1 MRNFTHFT
9 AGLQHAA
16 DGPVALRAEPLPVPL
31 PGRPRSRSRDPRAS
45 PRRAQSG
52 GRQRRAGGR
61 GGRGAGGGRGPGG
74 ALRRGGPR
82 GPRGAAR
89 GAARGAG
96 PAAWRRARWRPEA
109 RRAPPWGRP
118 ESGPAPPAACGSP
131 ARRGPAPGPLLPAP
145 RPAFSPVSRS
155 RGRASGG
162 SAARSGL
169 PPKRRC
175 LQTQLLRCI
184 CNAKDGA
191 ASEGRRIGRGPPGIG
206 RAGRRQG
213 PSALPAAIVSA
224 SCETSRAFGAGLA
237 GPPGSERSAG
247 RGRAAA
253 RRRAGERPAAGK
265 ARPAALSPPSRVPGP
280 QPPSRSAA
288 EGRRRLDGERR
299 RWAPAAVSAPRSPFF
314 CTSEPDPGM
323 RRHVF
328 FPVAIAPRKTT
339 AVCSR
344 LPARSVSPR
353 ISPRTKRSLFPH
365 LSLNRS
371 HVRTATDQTR

>member
-1 MRNFTHFT
+1 
-9 AGLQHAA
+9 
-16 DGPVALRAEPLPVPL
+16 VA
-31 PGRPRSRSRDPRAS
+31 PGKM
-45 PRRAQSG
+45 
-52 GRQRRAGGR
+52 
-61 GGRGAGGGRGPGG
+61 
-74 ALRRGGPR
+74 
-82 GPRGAAR
+82 AAR
-89 GAARGAG
+89 GAPCPAMGPPRERPSAARGLREPGAARPG
-96 PAAWRRARWRPEA
+96 PGA
-109 RRAPPWGRP
+109 APPCP
-118 ESGPAPPAACGSP
+118 SP
-131 ARRGPAPGPLLPAP
+131 RVLPRFAFP
-145 RPAFSPVSRS
+145 RP
-155 RGRASGG
+155 ASGG

-353 ISPRTKRSLFPH
+353 ISPRRKRSLFPH